1 VERQKAN
8 SYQLCQLNVRCGL
21 RNNWWKLI
29 AFGLLMVAL
38 AVIGYWRIFTQ
49 FMAYDDEGTFLWS
62 LSTYCSEGG
71 LYDRVESWYGPFFF
85 TFNHLLHALAGL
97 NFNHDTGRLLT
108 LFYWCGTVLVCGLVS
123 WKQTR
128 SLWAGLAGTV
138 LTFVCLITVIRE
150 PMHPSGFLTLAAA
163 LAVMAGG
170 AAVVRGRPVAFAG
183 AVALLGTAMVLSKI
197 NVGAFFL
204 IATGT
209 WLAIN
214 SRAVAH
220 TRAAALLTA
229 LACAVVPL
237 LLMRVQWPSPWAT
250 AYVLVFTCGA
260 LALTAALHAARQPE
274 HGIRSGML
282 GVAIALVFGGVV
294 LVAAS
299 VQGTSWVSLWKGVVT
314 APKGFAQ
321 VHYVPLNW
329 PAGAR
334 ELAIIQLL
342 AAAAYYFR
350 RRAAWVSPAIA
361 ALRIAVGVWFFAR
374 VPLLFSEATSLQD
387 FCFSYGPSL
396 AWLMVVPLTSS
407 VPTGADRARLWLAWV
422 FIWQTLQAF
431 PVPGSQIGWGSFLW
445 VPLFVVG
452 WHEAVI
458 FWAERLR
465 VTARV
470 APVVAGIVLV
480 GAATLALWPIAR
492 VGYQHFIRNEP
503 LGLPGSS
510 RLRLESSIAS
520 DLRILHQNIQA
531 HGGTLFAY
539 PLMLSLNLWTGH
551 RPPILPRD
559 TPETYERALFDQ
571 LEADPRAVLVI
582 NHYWIELTLL
592 KGETQPETLFR
603 YFNEHFVP
611 VLQVDSFEFWVH
623 RGRPVALFSIA
634 LLLPTPVAERPQL
647 EFTVEALPH
656 PLAAI
661 EFVQLNPEHGVL
673 QRLPLDAAQPWQRT
687 SVSKSGAAI
696 GDVAEG
702 TGPANISQP
711 SRLTLKFAL
720 GPRWPGLTDIE
731 VRLLAADGQILG
743 KLRFADKLSFLPVTN
758 DQEVRGGR

>member
-1 VERQKAN
+1 
-8 SYQLCQLNVRCGL
+8 L
-21 RNNWWKLI
+21 RNNWWKLV

-38 AVIGYWRIFTQ
+38 AVIGYWRMFTQ

-123 WKQTR
+123 WRQTR

-150 PMHPSGFLTLAAA
+150 PMHPSGFLTFAAA

-170 AAVVRGRPVAFAG
+170 EALARGRPVAFAG

-204 IATGT
+204 IAAGT

-220 TRAAALLTA
+220 TRAAALLTT
-229 LACAVVPL
+229 LACAAIPL

-260 LALTAALHAARQPE
+260 LALTAALYAARQPE
-274 HGIRSGML
+274 HGIQSGML
-282 GVAIALVFGGVV
+282 GIALALVFGGVV

-299 VQGTSWVSLWKGVVT
+299 VHGTSWVGLWKGVVA

-321 VHYVPLNW
+321 VYVVPLNW

-334 ELAIIQLL
+334 ELAIIQLV

-350 RRAAWVSPAIA
+350 PQAAWVSPAIA
-361 ALRIAVGVWFFAR
+361 ALRIAVGIWFVAR
-374 VPLLFSEATSLQD
+374 LPLLFSDAISLQS

-396 AWLMVVPLTSS
+396 AWFMVVPLTSS
-407 VPTGADRARLWLAWV
+407 VPTAADRARLWLAWV

-452 WHEAVI
+452 WHEAVV

-465 VTARV
+465 VAARV
-470 APVVAGIVLV
+470 AQGAAEVVLL

-492 VGYQHFIRNEP
+492 VGYQHFTMNEP

-510 RLRLESSIAS
+510 RLRLESNIAS
-520 DLRILHQNIQA
+520 DLRILQQNIQA
-531 HGGTLFAY
+531 HGGMLFTY
-539 PLMLSLNLWTGH
+539 PLMPSFNLWTAHPPPILPLLSFNLWTAH
-551 RPPILPRD
+551 RPPILPHG
-559 TPETYERALFDQ
+559 TPEACERALFDQ
-571 LEADPRAVLVI
+571 LEADPRTVFVV
-582 NHYWIELTLL
+582 NHYWIELTQL
-592 KGETQPETLFR
+592 KGGAPPETLFR
-603 YFNEHFVP
+603 YLNEHFIP
-611 VLQVDSFEFWVH
+611 VLQVDSFGFWVR

-634 LLLPTPVAERPQL
+634 RLLPTPVAGSPQF
-647 EFTVEALPH
+647 EFTVEGLAQ
-656 PLAAI
+656 PLATI
-661 EFVQLNPEHGVL
+661 EFVQLNSEHAVL
-673 QRLPLDAAQPWQRT
+673 QRLPLNAAQRWQRT
-687 SVSKSGAAI
+687 SVSESGTAL
-696 GDVAEG
+696 GDVAKG
-702 TGPANISQP
+702 TGPVIISQP
-711 SRLTLKFAL
+711 ACVRLAFSPD
-720 GPRWPGLTDIE
+720 PRWPALNQIE
-731 VRLLAADGQILG
+731 MRLLAANGRILG
-743 KLRFADKLSFLPVTN
+743 RLRFAEKPSFLPTTSE
-758 DQEVRGGR
+758 QEVRGER